1 MFTINSD
8 CDVSEAMKTM
18 GFKNSLK
25 LQMESKRQ
33 LMMLSANK
41 HGFTSSETIRYSQEL
56 DQLMNVYRKVT
67 QSSEEHPVSK
77 ESSINM
83 C

>member
-1 MFTINSD
+1 
-8 CDVSEAMKTM
+8 M

-25 LQMESKRQ
+25 TQMELKRE

-41 HGFTSSETIRYSQEL
+41 HGFTSTETIRYSQEL
-56 DQLMNVYRKVT
+56 DQLMNVYRRVI
-67 QSSEEHPVSK
+67 QSGENSPCPK
-77 ESSINM
+77 DSSMKM